1 MIKKNSKYLVLILA
15 RKNSK
20 RLKNKNIL
28 KLNNKPLI
36 SWTLNKLLKI
46 KPLFSDIIVSSDSE
60 IIQKIVEKNN
70 FIFIKRPKK
79 YSTDKVSSEASAI
92 HATNYY
98 VKKYKKKIDYVILL
112 QPTSPFRK
120 NSTIKKAIYYSKIYP
135 KKQIVSTNIK
145 NELNGVLYLTPLK
158 TLENKKNFSYKNFK
172 PLIIKSKKESL
183 DIDSRKDFLEAK
195 NYLKNK
201 L

>member
-1 MIKKNSKYLVLILA
+1 LINKNSKYLALILA

-79 YSTDKVSSEASAI
+79 YSTDKVSSEVSAI

-135 KKQIVSTNIK
+135 KKQIVSTNTK

-158 TLENKKNFSYKNFK
+158 TLENKKNFSYKNFM
-172 PLIIKSKKESL
+172 PLMIRSKKESL
-183 DIDSRKDFLEAK
+183 DIDSRKDFLKAK
-195 NYLKNK
+195 NYLKK
-201 L
+201 

>member
-1 MIKKNSKYLVLILA
+1 MINKNSKYLALILA

-79 YSTDKVSSEASAI
+79 YSTDKVSSEVSAI

-98 VKKYKKKIDYVILL
+98 VKKYKKRWKFEICEHQQKSI
-112 QPTSPFRK
+112 
-120 NSTIKKAIYYSKIYP
+120 KIYA
-135 KKQIVSTNIK
+135 NICKIYK
-145 NELNGVLYLTPLK
+145 NE
-158 TLENKKNFSYKNFK
+158 
-172 PLIIKSKKESL
+172 
-183 DIDSRKDFLEAK
+183 
-195 NYLKNK
+195 
-201 L
+201 

>member
-1 MIKKNSKYLVLILA
+1 MINKNSKYLALILA

-46 KPLFSDIIVSSDSE
+46 KPLFSDIVVSSDSE

-79 YSTDKVSSEASAI
+79 YSTDKVSSEVSAI

-135 KKQIVSTNIK
+135 KKQIVSTNTK

-158 TLENKKNFSYKNFK
+158 TLENKKNFSYKNFM
-172 PLIIKSKKESL
+172 PLMIRSKKESL
-183 DIDSRKDFLEAK
+183 DIDSRKDFLKAK
-195 NYLKNK
+195 NYLKK
-201 L
+201 

>member
-1 MIKKNSKYLVLILA
+1 MINKNSKYLALILA

-79 YSTDKVSSEASAI
+79 YSTDKVSSEVTAI

-135 KKQIVSTNIK
+135 KKQIVSTNTK

-158 TLENKKNFSYKNFK
+158 TLENKKNFSYKNFM
-172 PLIIKSKKESL
+172 PLMIRSKKESL
-183 DIDSRKDFLEAK
+183 DIDSRKDFLKAK
-195 NYLKNK
+195 NYLKK
-201 L
+201 

>member
-1 MIKKNSKYLVLILA
+1 MINKNSKYLALILA

-79 YSTDKVSSEASAI
+79 YSTDKVSSEVSAI

-135 KKQIVSTNIK
+135 KKQIVSTNTK

-158 TLENKKNFSYKNFK
+158 TLENKKNFSYKNFM
-172 PLIIKSKKESL
+172 PLMIRSKKESL
-183 DIDSRKDFLEAK
+183 DIDSRKDFLKAK
-195 NYLKNK
+195 NYLKK
-201 L
+201 